1 MRWWNRYNFPYSNF
15 HDLNLDW
22 IIKEMNRLIEEWEV
36 LKAEWEQ
43 MKIDWAEFQA
53 EMQRLWKEYK
63 DLMNAAWEAYKAQMN
78 QEWADYKDEMD
89 AAWDAYQAEL
99 NAQWTAYQN
108 NLNAAWLAYQNA
120 INTWKNGVD
129 QDIQDKFDEIDEKCR
144 QCKADVDAAIAT
156 LNGLLASVQQQ
167 VTDYLNNL
175 PYQSIIQDTTNE
187 WLDEHGVIV
196 NASDFVKPEDFY
208 TEGTTT
214 WTQAIQAAADEAR
227 NNNKIL
233 YLNPNTTYTTSGV
246 INLYCSVIGNG
257 ASLGDATVQI
267 QPNDKFRFIDGII
280 AKSLSYGYGT
290 KNITMTNSD
299 ITELR
304 VASNNAQ
311 NPTKD
316 ILIDNC
322 KIEVVRLL
330 RNVEDITFRN
340 CNIGL
345 TTDTVIAFLHGYQAL
360 NVTLESCTLDA
371 QAQVLNGIVDLGGTQ
386 AYEYGLSLIDCVV
399 KNYGN
404 SSQSSTFPISIF
416 TNNYPSSLSRIK
428 VYNLTF
434 DGAGQ
439 QGYSKT
445 YNFGTTQM
453 QNVLYLDPLK
463 YDPYNP

>member
-1 MRWWNRYNFPYSNF
+1 MDKIFSTEFELDDKKLLVLYMCYKFKFPASYMLSFYELYEEKSLFTLKALACTKDIKLTDQSITKMLEESRKLYKQILRGRSIRNE
-15 HDLNLDW
+15 
-22 IIKEMNRLIEEWEV
+22 IKESKIKLKKEIEKARLLDLDLSMVSLPAVPEEPTINTE
-36 LKAEWEQ
+36 
-43 MKIDWAEFQA
+43 DFSS
-53 EMQRLWKEYK
+53 EYK
-63 DLMNAAWEAYKAQMN
+63 DFLENY
-78 QEWADYKDEMD
+78 
-89 AAWDAYQAEL
+89 
-99 NAQWTAYQN
+99 
-108 NLNAAWLAYQNA
+108 
-120 INTWKNGVD
+120 
-129 QDIQDKFDEIDEKCR
+129 
-144 QCKADVDAAIAT
+144 
-156 LNGLLASVQQQ
+156 
-167 VTDYLNNL
+167 
-175 PYQSIIQDTTNE
+175 
-187 WLDEHGVIV
+187 
-196 NASDFVKPEDFY
+196 
-208 TEGTTT
+208 
-214 WTQAIQAAADEAR
+214 
-227 NNNKIL
+227 
-233 YLNPNTTYTTSGV
+233 
-246 INLYCSVIGNG
+246 
-257 ASLGDATVQI
+257 
-267 QPNDKFRFIDGII
+267 
-280 AKSLSYGYGT
+280 
-290 KNITMTNSD
+290 
-299 ITELR
+299 
-304 VASNNAQ
+304 
-311 NPTKD
+311 
-316 ILIDNC
+316 
-322 KIEVVRLL
+322 LL